1 MNKPDDPSHQPGS
14 NHGRL
19 LLSMGCLTLCVI
31 SMMFAGCGTSN
42 QRISQENDT
51 LRRDKLELQREVD
64 RLHAS
69 VKAKADKL
77 QALES
82 STTPPADPDA
92 QIPQVTFI
100 KFGRYCTAL
109 DQNGDDR
116 DDLIRLYIL
125 TLDQRKRFLP
135 IAAKAVAQ
143 VDHIVA
149 GQAPVTL
156 AKRSF
161 SAADIDKAYRS
172 NITGTHYTLDIPL
185 PAGDKI
191 NNINQVTVSL
201 QITDLQIGKTFNQQI
216 TLPIK
221 P

>member
-1 MNKPDDPSHQPGS
+1 MMLCAMG
-14 NHGRL
+14 
-19 LLSMGCLTLCVI
+19 LSVV
-31 SMMFAGCGTSN
+31 GCGAST

-69 VKAKADKL
+69 VKAQADKL
-77 QALES
+77 QALET

-92 QIPQVTFI
+92 QIPQVTFV
-100 KFGRYCTAL
+100 KFGRYSSAL
-109 DQNGDDR
+109 DTNSDEHDDVV
-116 DDLIRLYIL
+116 RLYVL

-135 IAAKAVAQ
+135 IAGKAIVQ
-143 VDHIVA
+143 VDHVVA
-149 GQAPVTL
+149 GQAPMTL
-156 AKRSF
+156 ATREF
-161 SAADIDKAYRS
+161 AAADIDKAYRS
-172 NITGTHYTLDIPL
+172 NITGTHYTLEVPL
-185 PAGDKI
+185 PKDGKL

-201 QITDLQIGKTFNQQI
+201 QLTDLQIGKTFNKQI